1 MTSQMGRTVEGGPEA
16 NLVAREGGETGRAWR
31 VEMAATEAARVEVEV
46 GEAVGG
52 AARARGWVRMAR
64 QVGVAENLVMREV
77 AEAAGVMRV
86 AMARQGV
93 TAGAAAREG
102 AGVEVE

>member
-46 GEAVGG
+46 
-52 AARARGWVRMAR
+52 RARGWVRMAR